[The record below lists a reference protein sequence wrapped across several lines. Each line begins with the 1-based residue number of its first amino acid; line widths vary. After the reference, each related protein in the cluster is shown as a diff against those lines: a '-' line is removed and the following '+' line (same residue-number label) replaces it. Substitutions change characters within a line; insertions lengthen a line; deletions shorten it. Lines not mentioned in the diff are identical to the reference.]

1 MPRYRVQISEG
12 ISEIVD
18 AESEQE
24 AKNKVRSIIA
34 TGAVSPF
41 YDKLNFDYETGIRGK
56 FQRRVDE
63 GTEREGSLRNLRAQ
77 LARAE
82 TAQEQDMVMS
92 NFVGSSGFIRNTK
105 GQMALTPEGLEELGL
120 PIQTRTLSDG
130 SEIKLNTIVD
140 ENDFGLQTGDL
151 ADFAGIAG
159 PIAGA
164 IAAMSPQL
172 RVIKALTSLFGGRAR
187 FARTIAAGAGSAV
200 GKAGEE
206 ALDLQEGFQLQERD
220 DLKNLFSF

>member
-120 PIQTRTLSDG
+120 PIQTRTLSD
-130 SEIKLNTIVD
+130 
-140 ENDFGLQTGDL
+140 
-151 ADFAGIAG
+151 
-159 PIAGA
+159 
-164 IAAMSPQL
+164 
-172 RVIKALTSLFGGRAR
+172 
-187 FARTIAAGAGSAV
+187 
-200 GKAGEE
+200 
-206 ALDLQEGFQLQERD
+206 
-220 DLKNLFSF
+220 